1 MSSRTSWTCIA
12 IALCLMVGMVSLSGG
27 VPMVFKSVV
36 FVCAMMY
43 VLICFA
49 MLAAEPKDDK

>member
-1 MSSRTSWTCIA
+1 
-12 IALCLMVGMVSLSGG
+12 
-27 VPMVFKSVV
+27 MVFKSVV